1 MTEKT
6 NTDFTDVLES
16 LKRIVADDGEASKEV
31 SVTEDKETL
40 ILTPYLRAND
50 FGADHEHQKNK
61 KLEAKIFQPEERNT
75 DMDCPWEPGSARE
88 EDYANNL
95 VKGVPLEEMAAATL
109 SNLSGESL
117 DGTDK
122 GTLIE
127 NKGEAAECRQLGAEE
142 GSFTKLSIEYEALKP
157 MVADII
163 QKELRGVLG
172 ERVTANI
179 RSLVRR
185 EIELAINKISRDRTD

>member
-1 MTEKT
+1 
-6 NTDFTDVLES
+6 
-16 LKRIVADDGEASKEV
+16 
-31 SVTEDKETL
+31 
-40 ILTPYLRAND
+40 
-50 FGADHEHQKNK
+50 
-61 KLEAKIFQPEERNT
+61 
-75 DMDCPWEPGSARE
+75 MDCPWEPGSARE
-88 EDYANNL
+88 EAYANNL
-95 VKGVPLEEMAAATL
+95 VTGVPLEEMAAATL